1 MSQFCRKLLGKNKI
15 SKEKGKTMSQKIYV
29 GFDFAKNSSRIVAVD
44 EEGNKASSPFSIT
57 NTREGM
63 EKLLSKLN
71 SCKKDQ
77 ILCAMEAS
85 SAYWEN
91 IYSYLKEKR
100 HILSFA

>member
-44 EEGNKASSPFSIT
+44 EEGNKASSTSSIT

-63 EKLLSKLN
+63 EKLLLKL
-71 SCKKDQ
+71 SSYKKDQ
-77 ILCAMEAS
+77 VLCGMEAS
-85 SAYWEN
+85 SN
-91 IYSYLKEKR
+91 YLRKYMLLPEAKR